1 MTLTF
6 EQLHVPLADFALEL
20 SVELQGGVI
29 GIAGPSGA
37 GKTTLLDVV
46 AGLRRPRQG
55 RVAMDAVVLSDSTQ
69 GMFVPP
75 QQRRVGY
82 VPQDLA
88 LFPHLSVRQ
97 NLLYGQGREEKM
109 NPLFSFDHVV
119 AVLEIRSLLPRGVN
133 ELSGGE
139 KQRVAVGRAL
149 LTSPRCLLLDEPLTN
164 LDSKLRGQILEFLKR
179 IHAEFKLPML
189 FVSHQ
194 REELGALCD
203 SILMLERG
211 RQAR

>member
-1 MTLTF
+1 MKLTLD
-6 EQLHVPLADFALEL
+6 QLHVPLADFALEL
-20 SVELQGGVI
+20 SIKLDGGVI

-46 AGLRRPRQG
+46 AGLRRPRAG
-55 RVAMDAVVLSDSTQ
+55 RVMMDGTVLSDASQ
-69 GMFVPP
+69 SVFVPP

-88 LFPHLSVRQ
+88 LFPHFSARQ
-97 NLLYGQGREEKM
+97 NLLYGHGREDDG

-119 AVLEIRSLLPRGVN
+119 SVLEIGALLARGVN
-133 ELSGGE
+133 DLSGGE

-164 LDSKLRGQILEFLKR
+164 LEAKLRGQILEFLKR
-179 IHAEFKLPML
+179 IHTEFKLPML

-203 SILMLERG
+203 SMLLLERG
-211 RQAR
+211 RLVQ

>member
-1 MTLTF
+1 MKLTLD
-6 EQLHVPLADFALEL
+6 QLHVPLANFALEL
-20 SVELQGGVI
+20 SVELDGGVI

-46 AGLRRPRQG
+46 AGLRHPRAG
-55 RVAMDAVVLSDSTQ
+55 RVMMDGTVLSDAAS
-69 GMFVPP
+69 GVFVPP

-88 LFPHLSVRQ
+88 LFPHFPVRK
-97 NLLYGQGREEKM
+97 NLLYGHPEDDPNQ
-109 NPLFSFDHVV
+109 LFSFEHVIT
-119 AVLEIRSLLPRGVN
+119 VLEIGSLLARGVN
-133 ELSGGE
+133 DLSGGE

-164 LDSKLRGQILEFLKR
+164 LEAKLRGQILEFLRR

-203 SILMLERG
+203 AMLVLERG
-211 RQAR
+211 RLVQ